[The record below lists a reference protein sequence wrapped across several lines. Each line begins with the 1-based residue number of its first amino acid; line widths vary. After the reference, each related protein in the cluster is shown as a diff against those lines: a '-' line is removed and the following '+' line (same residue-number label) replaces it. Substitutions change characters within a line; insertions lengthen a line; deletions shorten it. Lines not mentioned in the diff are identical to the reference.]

1 MSAIFVIKTLS
12 LLTFYRKANSKQ
24 KIHLSMFFFFIHVFL
39 VEKVFQVQA
48 LQTLNE
54 TWITIP
60 LFCGGFR
67 SSKAGMSYS
76 VIMSLVSFPLK
87 QNSVSKLLLK
97 LINNSKR

>member
-54 TWITIP
+54 T
-60 LFCGGFR
+60 
-67 SSKAGMSYS
+67 
-76 VIMSLVSFPLK
+76 
-87 QNSVSKLLLK
+87 
-97 LINNSKR
+97 